1 MIPTPK
7 IYMID
12 LIITDLQIII
22 LRYWDQD
29 GTKNLKISYN
39 QVDLVI
45 LEKIEPSILN
55 DLRYIGRLEKKRWN
69 NRNKYVTV
77 IKSLKIVGISE

>member
-1 MIPTPK
+1 MISNQK

-22 LRYWDQD
+22 LRYWDWD

-39 QVDLVI
+39 QVDLLI
-45 LEKIEPSILN
+45 LEKIEPGILN
-55 DLRYIGRLEKKRWN
+55 DLRYIGRLEKK
-69 NRNKYVTV
+69 
-77 IKSLKIVGISE
+77 SLSKGRKR

>member
-1 MIPTPK
+1 MIPNQK

-22 LRYWDQD
+22 LWDWD
-29 GTKNLKISYN
+29 GTKNLKTPYN

-45 LEKIEPSILN
+45 LEKIECSILN
-55 DLRYIGRLEKKRWN
+55 GLGYIERLEKKSWN
-69 NRNKYVTV
+69 
-77 IKSLKIVGISE
+77 S

>member
-1 MIPTPK
+1 LKNNDFELVSILKENGTIFFLKIENDFKPK

-22 LRYWDQD
+22 LWYWDWD

-39 QVDLVI
+39 
-45 LEKIEPSILN
+45 
-55 DLRYIGRLEKKRWN
+55 
-69 NRNKYVTV
+69 
-77 IKSLKIVGISE
+77 

>member
-1 MIPTPK
+1 MISNQK

-22 LRYWDQD
+22 LRYLDWD
-29 GTKNLKISYN
+29 GTKNLKMSYN

-45 LEKIEPSILN
+45 LEKIESSILN
-55 DLRYIGRLEKKRWN
+55 GLGYNVRLEKKN
-69 NRNKYVTV
+69 GSNR
-77 IKSLKIVGISE
+77 KIF

>member
-1 MIPTPK
+1 MIPNPK

-22 LRYWDQD
+22 LRYWDWD

-39 QVDLVI
+39 QVYLVI

-55 DLRYIGRLEKKRWN
+55 DLRYIGRLEKK
-69 NRNKYVTV
+69 
-77 IKSLKIVGISE
+77 SLSKGRKR

>member
-22 LRYWDQD
+22 LRYWDWD

-55 DLRYIGRLEKKRWN
+55 DLRYIGRLEKK
-69 NRNKYVTV
+69 
-77 IKSLKIVGISE
+77 SLSKGRKR

>member
-1 MIPTPK
+1 MIPNQK

-22 LRYWDQD
+22 LRYWDWD
-29 GTKNLKISYN
+29 GTKNLKTPYN

-45 LEKIEPSILN
+45 LEKIECSILN
-55 DLRYIGRLEKKRWN
+55 GLGYIVRLKKK
-69 NRNKYVTV
+69 NRKNDRKFLNQA
-77 IKSLKIVGISE
+77 IIFCLI